1 MPLSEARKKAN
12 AKWAAENMATLG
24 CKMKKDRAT
33 RVKRVCAE
41 QGITVNTMLNAA
53 IDEFLAKYDP
63 DPED

>member
-1 MPLSEARKKAN
+1 
-12 AKWAAENMATLG
+12 MATLG
-24 CKMKKDRAT
+24 CKMKKDRAA